1 MIYQRKPNGWSETGE
16 DPVVLVLPKL
26 SSPTNPEYEV
36 EFVPTALAT
45 RPGHDNQLYIS
56 ALAGAPWTEP
66 VAQLFQVDL
75 DHDGYP
81 KPDTLR
87 VVPGGPYYA
96 IADFSFAD
104 ADTIYILETNPG
116 VPFIPF
122 AGRLSKVTLHDNDDN
137 EMATSVTVE
146 TTLPLVAPSGIV
158 VYNHAIYITNRTFTP
173 SGFDG
178 TCTGHIVV
186 AALPKKG
193 PEKKSGKKEKSSD
206 DDKSGKK
213 EKSDDDKGGKKETKE
228 MSDKKKMSDYDDKS
242 GKKEKGGKEKDASG
256 KMKHKSNGGKKEA
269 KSDKKNGSKGYY

>member
-1 MIYQRKPNGWSETGE
+1 M
-16 DPVVLVLPKL
+16 
-26 SSPTNPEYEV
+26 
-36 EFVPTALAT
+36 
-45 RPGHDNQLYIS
+45 
-56 ALAGAPWTEP
+56 
-66 VAQLFQVDL
+66 AQLFQVDL

-104 ADTIYILETNPG
+104 ESTIYILETNPG

-122 AGRLSKVTLHDNDDN
+122 AGRLSQVTLYDDDDDN

-193 PEKKSGKKEKSSD
+193 PEKKSGKKEKS
-206 DDKSGKK
+206 G
-213 EKSDDDKGGKKETKE
+213 DDKGGKKETKK
-228 MSDKKKMSDYDDKS
+228 MSDKKKKMSDYDDKS
-242 GKKEKGGKEKDASG
+242 GKKEKGGKEKDTSG
-256 KMKHKSNGGKKEA
+256 KMKHKSDGGKTEA